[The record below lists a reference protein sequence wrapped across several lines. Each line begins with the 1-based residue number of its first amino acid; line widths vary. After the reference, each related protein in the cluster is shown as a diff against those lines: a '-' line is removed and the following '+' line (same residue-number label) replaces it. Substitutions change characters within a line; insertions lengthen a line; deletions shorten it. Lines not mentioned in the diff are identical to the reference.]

1 MENDTMTH
9 VTLEDF
15 LEQAQAAAQAHT
27 RSQTEMWKTLVKRDA
42 TNSDVS
48 SETPYWEKSAL
59 TSPQ

>member
-27 RSQTEMWKTLVKRDA
+27 RSQTEMWKTLVRG
-42 TNSDVS
+42 
-48 SETPYWEKSAL
+48 TPQIL
-59 TSPQ
+59 TSVRRHRTGRSPL